1 MNIYD
6 TANNLAREIR
16 ESDVFKKLKNAKDM
30 IYSDPEKK
38 DLVEEFD
45 RLKVE
50 VQLMEIKQQ
59 NHEEVNQED
68 KRVKLAKLYNTLIAN
83 KDIKEY
89 FDLQVQFNQMTYK
102 RDEKDTGSPEV
113 QIALL
118 TERITEL
125 TEHLKKNPKDNH
137 SRRGLLKMV
146 GNRKN
151 LLNYLVK
158 KDVAR
163 YREIVAKLG
172 LRK

>member
-16 ESDVFKKLKNAKDM
+16 ESEIFKKLKNAKDM

-45 RLKVE
+45 KLKVE

-68 KRVKLAKLYNTLIAN
+68 KRVKLAKLYNTLISN

-89 FDLQVQFNQMTYK
+89 FDLQVQFNQMMIDINK
-102 RDEKDTGSPEV
+102 IIGDVVKD
-113 QIALL
+113 IF
-118 TERITEL
+118 
-125 TEHLKKNPKDNH
+125 
-137 SRRGLLKMV
+137 
-146 GNRKN
+146 
-151 LLNYLVK
+151 
-158 KDVAR
+158 
-163 YREIVAKLG
+163 
-172 LRK
+172 

>member
-6 TANNLAREIR
+6 TANNLAREIM

-45 RLKVE
+45 KLKVE

-68 KRVKLAKLYNTLIAN
+68 KRVKLAKLYNTLIVN

-89 FDLQVQFNQMTYK
+89 FDLQVQFNQMMIDINK
-102 RDEKDTGSPEV
+102 IIGDV
-113 QIALL
+113 
-118 TERITEL
+118 
-125 TEHLKKNPKDNH
+125 
-137 SRRGLLKMV
+137 V
-146 GNRKN
+146 
-151 LLNYLVK
+151 
-158 KDVAR
+158 KDVF
-163 YREIVAKLG
+163 
-172 LRK
+172 

>member
-16 ESDVFKKLKNAKDM
+16 ESEVFKKLKNAKDM

-68 KRVKLAKLYNTLIAN
+68 KRVKLAKLYNTLISN

-89 FDLQVQFNQMTYK
+89 FDLQVQFNQMMIDINK
-102 RDEKDTGSPEV
+102 IIGDV
-113 QIALL
+113 
-118 TERITEL
+118 
-125 TEHLKKNPKDNH
+125 
-137 SRRGLLKMV
+137 V
-146 GNRKN
+146 
-151 LLNYLVK
+151 
-158 KDVAR
+158 KDVF
-163 YREIVAKLG
+163 
-172 LRK
+172 

>member
-16 ESDVFKKLKNAKDM
+16 ESEVFKKLKNEKDM

-45 RLKVE
+45 KLKVE

-68 KRVKLAKLYNTLIAN
+68 KRVKLAKLYNTLISN

-89 FDLQVQFNQMTYK
+89 FDLQVQFNQMMIDINK
-102 RDEKDTGSPEV
+102 IIGDV
-113 QIALL
+113 
-118 TERITEL
+118 
-125 TEHLKKNPKDNH
+125 
-137 SRRGLLKMV
+137 V
-146 GNRKN
+146 
-151 LLNYLVK
+151 
-158 KDVAR
+158 KDVF
-163 YREIVAKLG
+163 
-172 LRK
+172 

>member
-16 ESDVFKKLKNAKDM
+16 ESEVFKKLKNAKDM

-45 RLKVE
+45 KLKVE

-68 KRVKLAKLYNTLIAN
+68 KRIKMAKLYNTLIAN

-89 FDLQVQFNQMTYK
+89 FDLQVQFNQMMIDINK
-102 RDEKDTGSPEV
+102 IIGGV
-113 QIALL
+113 
-118 TERITEL
+118 
-125 TEHLKKNPKDNH
+125 
-137 SRRGLLKMV
+137 V
-146 GNRKN
+146 
-151 LLNYLVK
+151 
-158 KDVAR
+158 KDVF
-163 YREIVAKLG
+163 
-172 LRK
+172 

>member
-16 ESDVFKKLKNAKDM
+16 ESEVFKKLKNAKDM

-45 RLKVE
+45 KLKVE

-68 KRVKLAKLYNTLIAN
+68 KRVKLAKLYNTLISN

-89 FDLQVQFNQMTYK
+89 FDSQAQLNQMMIDINK
-102 RDEKDTGSPEV
+102 IIGDV
-113 QIALL
+113 
-118 TERITEL
+118 
-125 TEHLKKNPKDNH
+125 
-137 SRRGLLKMV
+137 V
-146 GNRKN
+146 
-151 LLNYLVK
+151 
-158 KDVAR
+158 KDVF
-163 YREIVAKLG
+163 
-172 LRK
+172 